1 MATLW
6 SAKFGLERRGRHH
19 SPPPKPVT
27 AASALRNSGAQRVVS
42 VLNESFA
49 VRIIPLKPSPDKV
62 FSGGR
67 PAREPV
73 LGSGGE
79 LDSAGQVGRLTTAP
93 HFEKRCPD
101 ARVFYCGTGLP
112 MTQKSLQ
119 NQPVPQFEQRHRR
132 RSSSRCGSWQGPV
145 MLSSSPT
152 DRWSGTVNCE
162 RKSIR
167 NCLGPGLHECQSA
180 RCVSQ
185 MAFGQLA
192 HLISKVR
199 VD

>member
-101 ARVFYCGTGLP
+101 ARVFYCGTGVP

-132 RSSSRCGSWQGPV
+132 RRLVVAGHGRDPSCCRVRQPIVGREPLIASENQSGIVSVQGC
-145 MLSSSPT
+145 T
-152 DRWSGTVNCE
+152 N
-162 RKSIR
+162 
-167 NCLGPGLHECQSA
+167 A
-180 RCVSQ
+180 SQ
-185 MAFGQLA
+185 QGA
-192 HLISKVR
+192 
-199 VD
+199 